1 MAPLLKFVA
10 LMKPRNRT
18 AGVAAKAR
26 NLLTREEWV
35 YVLSLLVPLVVYNVV
50 LKVVRVATQFQVPGP
65 LGFVD
70 QVRSDLFFNLGY
82 AALWIGLFA
91 VVRSGVPRK
100 ILLVLFHL
108 SAVVVVA
115 LTTSVHVFF
124 DKTGS
129 MLGFSFVLHS
139 LSSLGDIWK
148 VITSETELMHWI
160 VVPVALV
167 YGTVGPAVITRL
179 VTHRWRLPTRA
190 AMRRGTNPLAAGL
203 AAVFLLSLSLLP
215 SATGAGNAFS
225 RDALAN
231 MVVGEIAT
239 PEIETKLAAD
249 ALPTDTRLVRTPEAR
264 GRNVVIVVLESTRAR
279 STTAYEGGMNTTPFL
294 AGLARQSLLFERAY
308 AVVPHTSKAL
318 VASLCGVPPPLDTQ
332 RTESEPDAIPARCLP
347 ELLGDHGYRTAFFQ
361 SATEKFERRPDLVEN
376 LGYEDFYATEDMSK
390 QGYDK
395 ANYFGYEDD
404 IMLPSSEEWLR
415 ENGDEPF
422 LATYLT
428 VTAHHNYVVPD
439 TYGKRK
445 FAEDDELNRYLNTV
459 RYQDFFLRNLF
470 DQYRELGLYD
480 ETTFIVFGDHG
491 EGFEEHGLKQH
502 DNTIY
507 EEGLHIPL
515 VIHEPGRWE
524 GGASVGP
531 AVSELDV
538 LPTVADLL
546 GYEVRGGAYPGTSML
561 SPPEERTL
569 MASCYHEYTCLASI
583 RDEEK
588 YVYNLGNKADE
599 YFDLSEDPYERNN
612 IIEQQ
617 SEEEI
622 RALRDDLLAWEG
634 RVEASYERQ
643 TSDER
648 TTGEETTAPE

>member
-1 MAPLLKFVA
+1 MTSLLKFVA

-18 AGVAAKAR
+18 AGVVAKAR
-26 NLLTREEWV
+26 NLLNREEWV

-65 LGFVD
+65 LGFLD

-100 ILLVLFHL
+100 VLLVLFHL

-190 AMRRGTNPLAAGL
+190 AMRGGTNPLAAGL

-249 ALPTDTRLVRTPEAR
+249 ALPTDTRLVRTPETR
-264 GRNVVIVVLESTRAR
+264 ERNVVIVVLESTRAR
-279 STTAYEGGMNTTPFL
+279 STTAYEEEMNTTPFL
-294 AGLARQSLLFERAY
+294 AELARQSLLFERAY

-415 ENGDEPF
+415 ENGSEPF

-470 DQYRELGLYD
+470 DQYRELGLYE

-524 GGASVGP
+524 EGATVGP

-546 GYEVRGGAYPGTSML
+546 GYEVRSGAYPGTSML

-569 MASCYHEYTCLASI
+569 MASCYHEHTCLASI

-588 YVYNLGNKADE
+588 YVYNFGNKADE

-612 IIEQQ
+612 IIEQH

-634 RVEASYERQ
+634 RVEAAYERQ
-643 TSDER
+643 TSDEK
-648 TTGEETTAPE
+648 TTGEETTTPE